1 MKPSHRF
8 GVVVVGLLVVVV
20 VGIVGLVFG
29 DCETLLAGSEESV
42 LGLEVGG
49 CVTLLAGCEELK
61 TDVVIGPS
69 SKINSFALLFK
80 HSKLRYFYSIL

>member
-1 MKPSHRF
+1 M
-8 GVVVVGLLVVVV
+8 VGLLVVVV

-29 DCETLLAGSEESV
+29 DCETLLADSEESV

-61 TDVVIGPS
+61 TDVVIGP
-69 SKINSFALLFK
+69 
-80 HSKLRYFYSIL
+80 

>member
-1 MKPSHRF
+1 MGP
-8 GVVVVGLLVVVV
+8 LVVVV

-69 SKINSFALLFK
+69 SKTKFICSVIQAFK
-80 HSKLRYFYSIL
+80 IKIFFYSIHKHYL